1 MIRHVVPLAAVAL
14 AAACTSKPKVADD
27 VLSGTRGTTVARTTQ
42 CTQGNPDGVRCDVKT
57 CAKDSVS
64 DCAIFRDRCKAS
76 GHDYD
81 GNNDSG
87 TCTRREEIG

>member
-1 MIRHVVPLAAVAL
+1 MNRLTIVVASSLL
-14 AAACTSKPKVADD
+14 LIGCKPRASGD
-27 VLSGTRGTTVARTTQ
+27 VLSQTGTTSVARVTQ

-57 CAKDSVS
+57 CTKDTRS

-81 GNNDSG
+81 GNDDAG
-87 TCTRREEIG
+87 TCTRREEVG